1 MRYTHND
8 GGREFAGWKGKR
20 AADCVPRAIA
30 IATGEHY
37 RNVRRDLDGL
47 VKEMTGGL
55 DTTTN
60 NGTPTP
66 VSYRYLDL
74 KGWELVLTKGQYL
87 KDLPSD
93 GTYIACLP
101 RHMVAV
107 INGTLHDTW
116 DSRKSKRT
124 KCGSPKLEGYYRKVA

>member
-1 MRYTHND
+1 MKHN
-8 GGREFAGWKGKR
+8 KKR
-20 AADCVPRAIA
+20 NTAFLYQA
-30 IATGEHY
+30 
-37 RNVRRDLDGL
+37 L

-101 RHMVAV
+101 RHMVTV

-116 DSRKSKRT
+116 DSRKCKRT
-124 KCGSPKLEGYYRKVA
+124 KCGSPKLEGYYQEVAIN